1 VWRADLAAVGDGP
14 SELLDDGER
23 ARAARMIRGGDRLLW
38 TRARGV
44 LRALLGRYL
53 QTDPAMLR
61 FASGTHGKPALADH
75 ERLSFNLS
83 HSGQIALYA
92 LTDTGA
98 VGIDVEVARRSR
110 DVLALAVRA
119 FGAAQAERLAAVEPP
134 LREREFLRLWTRREA
149 ALKCRGTGIGCSPT
163 GEIEPRI
170 LELDVGSSAA
180 AAVALECPTRELR
193 QWDWLPYVASPE
205 SPAGSQR
212 VDGK

>member
-1 VWRADLAAVGDGP
+1 VWRADLGAVGDGP
-14 SELLDDGER
+14 SALLDDGER
-23 ARAARMIRGGDRLLW
+23 ERAAGMIRDGDRLLW

-61 FASGTHGKPALADH
+61 FASGTHGKPALEDH

-98 VGIDVEVARRSR
+98 VGIDVEVARRSL
-110 DVLALAVRA
+110 DVLALAMRA
-119 FGAAQAERLAAVEPP
+119 FGASQAERLAAVEPP

-149 ALKCRGTGIGCSPT
+149 ALKCGGMGIGGTGIGVTPVVTSPEPWT
-163 GEIEPRI
+163 AELEIGPR
-170 LELDVGSSAA
+170 AA
-180 AAVALECPTRELR
+180 AAVARQAPPRVLR
-193 QWDWLPYVASPE
+193 AWEWS
-205 SPAGSQR
+205 
-212 VDGK
+212 